1 MKGGLEI
8 QVKLLPE
15 KESNAFRIKINFSF
29 SPHMIF
35 LDGMLT
41 VAENH
46 RDMILTDGSAL
57 VRWSTYK
64 I

>member
-15 KESNAFRIKINFSF
+15 KESKASRIKINSPF

-41 VAENH
+41 VSENH
-46 RDMILTDGSAL
+46 QDMILTDGSAL
-57 VRWSTYK
+57 VRWSTYT